1 MKTRTLWLAFALV
14 SALLPASARADGPV
28 VLDENLL
35 WFGGSTPSVD
45 GVRYMTLRT
54 PTGTVVAEVSAATG
68 EVAHSRFLRSRF
80 SVPLVAFD
88 GSTSGLSAD
97 GKTLVL
103 IQPRGA
109 FPRSRTTFTMLETQ
123 RLKTQRTFTLR
134 GDFGFDA
141 ISRDARWLYLVQYF
155 TAQDPSRYL
164 VRAYDL
170 ERHRLLPDPI
180 IDPREVGDVMRGR
193 PVTRSYSPDGRYAYT
208 LYDGAGEHP
217 FIHALDTVEKSAR
230 CIDLHGLMGF
240 QRLAH
245 LKLDV
250 SPGGETIAVDLE
262 GEPVALVD
270 TQTNEVTEPAVQ
282 TAAAVGDPSSVPW
295 LLVAGAAASL
305 LLVLFGVQRLL
316 KRPRVP
322 LG

>member
-1 MKTRTLWLAFALV
+1 MGTRTVWLALALV
-14 SALLPASARADGPV
+14 AALLPASARGDGPV
-28 VLDENLL
+28 TPDESLL
-35 WFGGSTPSVD
+35 WYGGSTPSVD
-45 GVRYMTLRT
+45 GVRYMTL
-54 PTGTVVAEVSAATG
+54 PAPGGTVVAKVSSADG
-68 EVAHSRFLRSRF
+68 EVAHLRFLRSRF

-88 GSTSGLSAD
+88 RSTSGLSAD
-97 GKTLVL
+97 GTTLVL
-103 IQPRGA
+103 IQRGTLQ
-109 FPRSRTTFTMLETQ
+109 RTRTTFTVLGTR

-141 ISRDARWLYLVQYF
+141 ISPDARWLYLIQYF
-155 TAQDPSRYL
+155 TGQDPYRYL

-170 ERHRLLPDPI
+170 ERHRFLPDPI

-240 QRLAH
+240 QRLDS

-250 SPGGETIAVDLE
+250 SPGGETIAVAHA

-282 TAAAVGDPSSVPW
+282 TATAIGDPSSVPS
-295 LLVAGAAASL
+295 LPVAGVAASL
-305 LLVLFGVQRLL
+305 VLVLFGVQRLL